1 MLVKEV
7 STLKSS
13 QHVLE
18 FRISQTVY
26 LRTDKDQNARIV
38 TGIQLRPFNSVMYGV
53 SQGTTESWHFG
64 FELSDERDIIMVTSN

>member
-1 MLVKEV
+1 MPVKEV
-7 STLKSS
+7 SKLKSL
-13 QHVLE
+13 QHVIE
-18 FRISQTVY
+18 FQISQTVY
-26 LRTDKDQNARIV
+26 LRTDTEQNARLI